1 VANKLKG
8 DHLEF
13 FAINLEPND
22 DDLEG
27 TIEGYQSI
35 KLEGEKF
42 DKIKRDFL
50 KIIDNLKRRIRAYAL
65 FEQKSKL

>member
-1 VANKLKG
+1 M
-8 DHLEF
+8 EF